1 MRISKIKL
9 FTLLLL
15 PIASFAQ
22 EEIKVSG
29 TVKSSIDNSPLT
41 GVDIYVDGT
50 TYETITDENGFYE
63 IVVPDNST
71 LTITYDGYEIQTI
84 PVNKKGN
91 IDITLRDQVA
101 TERQNLNEVVVI
113 GYSTVSREE
122 LTGAVSSINSDQIKD
137 MAVNSAAEA
146 IQGRLAGVQVGVS
159 EGAPGSEVS
168 IRVRGGT
175 SITQDNS
182 PLYIVDGIQVENA
195 LSILSPQEIASIDV
209 LKDAASTAI
218 YGARG
223 ANGVI
228 LITTKSGFN
237 LPTQITYSNYTGF
250 REIQNKLD
258 VMSPYEFVRNQYEL
272 YNLGGDEQ
280 SANAFRNRYGEFKDL
295 DIYKSM
301 EAKDWQDEVFGR
313 KAFSQNHNISV
324 VGGNK
329 STDYSLNLNYL
340 NEDGIMINSG
350 YKRHLANFKM
360 NHKVSD
366 KVKVG
371 INFRYSKDVVEGS
384 GTSNTGSQSNN
395 KLRNTVRYQPFV
407 GAGNESF
414 VDFFDPD
421 YFAQTN
427 LTSPVLLANNEVRE
441 DERQNLFMN
450 GYFQWEIVKGLTFKS
465 VFGYVQNDR
474 QDNYFYGNITNVA
487 RSNANLPVVD
497 MRGYKSQR
505 ISNSNTLNYTPKLGA
520 LHKLNVMIGQEIVK
534 TDGSSDRAYIKWLP
548 KNITAE
554 QAFGNTQSAVP
565 PTGMVQDPYTTVIT
579 APDRLASFFG
589 QANYA
594 FDKKYMLTLTL
605 RADGSS
611 VFAPGN
617 RWGYFPSASFAWNMS
632 RENFLKN
639 SSWVNELKLRL
650 SYGTSGNNRIEPLLY
665 STFFNSSSNWGYS
678 FDNAVVPGLAPNE
691 RLSNENT
698 KWERT
703 ISKNIGLD
711 YSLFNKRIYGSIDA
725 YITNTK
731 DLLLLAKVPQT
742 GGYEYQYQNSGET
755 ENKGIEFT
763 LGADIVKKGDFK
775 WNVNFNI
782 SHNENIIKSLGK
794 DVTGE
799 GLQYYYQ
806 SSGWVNSIQD
816 FKVEI
821 GKPIGQ
827 FYGYVYDGWYKVED
841 FNYNPSTRQYTLKDG
856 VPNGSAAA
864 LGAKGPKPGDLKLK
878 DLNND
883 GIIDDKDKTVLGN
896 SQAKFYGGFNQQFQ
910 YKNIDLSLFFTFSV
924 GNKVYNANRMEFT
937 THYQYKD
944 NNMLKEVAGA
954 WRNFDDNGNRVYDP
968 EQLSALNANATF
980 WSPST
985 GNYILHSYAIED
997 GSYLKL
1003 SNLTI
1008 GYSLPESMLAKTKFI
1023 SKFRVYATTN
1033 NLFTITGYS
1042 GYDPEANTRRTSPLT
1057 PGVDYA
1063 AYPRS
1068 RFFLAGINVS
1078 F

>member
-1 MRISKIKL
+1 MRMSKIKL
-9 FTLLLL
+9 LSLLLL
-15 PIASFAQ
+15 PVASFAQ
-22 EEIKVSG
+22 EEMVVTGNITSASG
-29 TVKSSIDNSPLT
+29 SPLV
-41 GVDIYVDGT
+41 GVEIFVDGT
-50 TYETITDENGFYE
+50 AYETFTDENGHYE
-63 IVVPDNST
+63 LNVPDNAT
-71 LTITYDGYEIQTI
+71 LTILYDGFQKQLI
-84 PVNKKGN
+84 PVNKNGL
-91 IDITLRDQVA
+91 IDIQLIESVTDHQD
-101 TERQNLNEVVVI
+101 LNEVVVV
-113 GYSTVSREE
+113 GYTSVSRDE
-122 LTGAVSSINSDQIKD
+122 LTGAVASINSDQIKD

-146 IQGRLAGVQVGVS
+146 IQGRLAGVQVGIS
-159 EGAPGSEVS
+159 EGSPGADIS

-237 LPTQITYSNYTGF
+237 LPTQISYTNYTGY

-272 YNLGGDEQ
+272 YNIAGDQQ
-280 SANAFRNRYGEFKDL
+280 SADAFRNRYGEFRDM

-301 EAKDWQDEVFGR
+301 QPKDWQKEVFGR

-329 STDYSLNLNYL
+329 TTDYSLNLNYL
-340 NEDGIMINSG
+340 NEDGIMITSG
-350 YKRHLANFKM
+350 YRRHLANFKM
-360 NHKVSD
+360 NTKVSD

-371 INFRYSKDVVEGS
+371 INFRYSKDVITGS

-395 KLRNTVRYQPFV
+395 KLRNTVRYQPFA

-427 LTSPVLLANNEVRE
+427 LTSPVLLTNNEFRE
-441 DERQNLFMN
+441 DERQNILMN
-450 GYFQWEIVKGLTFKS
+450 GYFEWQIVKGLTFKT
-465 VFGYVQNDR
+465 VLGYVQTDR
-474 QDNYFYGNITNVA
+474 QDNFFYGNITNVA
-487 RSNANLPVVD
+487 RANANLPVID
-497 MRGYKSQR
+497 LRGARSKR
-505 ISNSNTLNYTPKLGA
+505 ISSTNTLQYSPKLGS
-520 LHKLNVMIGQEIVK
+520 LHKLNVMVGQEIVK
-534 TDGSSDRAYIKWLP
+534 TDGDTDRVYVKWLP
-548 KNITAE
+548 KNISPQ
-554 QAFGNTQSAVP
+554 QAFANIQSAVP
-565 PTGMVQDPYTTVIT
+565 PTGMVQDPVSTAVTV
-579 APDRLASFFG
+579 DRLASFFG

-594 FDKKYMLTLTL
+594 YDKKYMLTLTL

-611 VFAPGN
+611 VFAPDN

-632 RENFLKN
+632 RESFMKD
-639 SSWVNELKLRL
+639 SSWINELKLRL
-650 SYGTSGNNRIEPLLY
+650 SYGTSGNNRIEPFLY

-691 RLSNENT
+691 RLANAST

-711 YSLFNKRIYGSIDA
+711 YSFFDKRIYGSIDA

-731 DLLLLAKVPQT
+731 DLLLLAKIPQT
-742 GGYEYQYQNSGET
+742 GGYEFQYQNSGET
-755 ENKGIEFT
+755 ENKGIEFS
-763 LGADIVKKGDFK
+763 LGADIIREGDFK
-775 WNVNFNI
+775 WTANFNV
-782 SHNENIIKSLGK
+782 SHNRNIIKSLGK

-799 GLQYYYQ
+799 GLEYYYQ

-816 FKVEI
+816 FKVEV

-827 FYGYVYDGWYKVED
+827 FYGYVTDGWYKVED
-841 FNYNPSTRQYTLKDG
+841 FDYNPANQQYTLKPG
-856 VPNGSAAA
+856 IASSSAAA
-864 LGAKGPKPGDLKLK
+864 LGSKAVKPGDLKLK
-878 DLNND
+878 DLNGD
-883 GIIDDKDKTVLGN
+883 GIIDDNDKKVLGN
-896 SQAKFYGGFNQQFQ
+896 SQPKFYGGINQQFQ

-937 THYQYKD
+937 THFQYKD

-954 WRNFDDNGNRVYDP
+954 WRNFDNNGNRVTDP
-968 EQLSALNANATF
+968 TQLAAMNENATF

-1003 SNLTI
+1003 SNLTV
-1008 GYSLPESMLAKTKFI
+1008 GYSLPQDMLAKTKFI
-1023 SKFRVYATTN
+1023 SKFRVYATVN

-1068 RFFLAGINVS
+1068 RFFLAGINVT

>member
-1 MRISKIKL
+1 MRMSKIKL
-9 FTLLLL
+9 LTLLLL

-22 EEIKVSG
+22 EEIVVTG
-29 TVKSSIDNSPLT
+29 TVKSSTDGLPIAGAD
-41 GVDIYVDGT
+41 VYVDGT
-50 TYETITDENGFYE
+50 SYETFTDENGFYE
-63 IVVPDNST
+63 IRIPNNST
-71 LTITYDGYEIQTI
+71 ITISFNGFQVQEI
-84 PVNKKGN
+84 PVKETS
-91 IDITLRDQVA
+91 TLNFSLKELV
-101 TERQNLNEVVVI
+101 TEHQNLNEVVVI
-113 GYSTVSREE
+113 GYTSVSRDQV
-122 LTGAVSSINSDQIKD
+122 TGAVSSINSDQIKD

-159 EGAPGSEVS
+159 EGSPGADIS
-168 IRVRGGT
+168 IKVRGGT

-237 LPTQITYSNYTGF
+237 MPTQITYSNYTGF

-258 VMSPYEFVRNQYEL
+258 VMTPYEFVLNQYEL
-272 YNLGGDEQ
+272 YALGDEQ
-280 SANAFRNRYGEFKDL
+280 SLNSFTTRYGQYKDL

-301 EAKDWQDEVFGR
+301 EAKDWQKEVFGR
-313 KAFSQNHNISV
+313 KAFSQSHNVSL

-329 STDYSLNLNYL
+329 STDFSLNLSFL
-340 NEDGIMINSG
+340 DEDGIMINSG
-350 YKRHLANFKM
+350 FRRHLANLKI

-371 INFRYSKDVVEGS
+371 VNFRYNQDKVTGA

-395 KLRNTVRYQPFV
+395 KLRNSIRYQPFA
-407 GAGNESF
+407 GAGSESF

-427 LTSPVLLANNEVRE
+427 LTSPVLLANNEARE
-441 DERQNLFMN
+441 DVKQNLFMN
-450 GYFQWEIVKGLTFKS
+450 GYFQWQIVKGLTFKS
-465 VFGYVQNDR
+465 VLGYVQSDR
-474 QDNYFYGNITNVA
+474 QDNNFYGNITNVA

-497 MRGYKSQR
+497 LRGSQSKR
-505 ISNSNTLNYTPKLGA
+505 ISSTNTLQYQPSLGSQ
-520 LHKLNVMIGQEIVK
+520 HNLNVMIGQEIVK
-534 TDGSSDRAYIKWLP
+534 TDGKTDRIYVKWLP
-548 KNITAE
+548 RNITAE
-554 QAFGNTQSAVP
+554 QAFANIQSAVP
-565 PTGMVQDPYTTVIT
+565 PAGMIQDPVTTAISV
-579 APDRLASFFG
+579 DRLASFFG

-594 FDKKYMLTLTL
+594 FKKKYMLTLTM

-611 VFAPGN
+611 VFSPEN
-617 RWGYFPSASFAWNMS
+617 RWGYFPSVSAAWNMS
-632 RENFLKN
+632 RENFLKD
-639 SSWVNELKLRL
+639 SSWINELKLRL
-650 SYGTSGNNRIEPLLY
+650 SYGTSGNNRIEPFLY
-665 STFFNSSSNWGYS
+665 STFFNSSGNWGYS

-691 RLSNENT
+691 RLANGNT
-698 KWERT
+698 KWEKT

-711 YSLFNKRIYGSIDA
+711 YSFFGKRVYGSIDA

-731 DLLLLAKVPQT
+731 DLLLLAKIPQT

-755 ENKGIEFT
+755 ENKGIEFSI
-763 LGADIVKKGDFK
+763 GADIVKTDNFK
-775 WNVNFNI
+775 WSANFNI
-782 SHNENIIKSLGK
+782 SHNQNIIKSLGK
-794 DVTGE
+794 DVTGA
-799 GLQYYYQ
+799 GLEYYLQ

-816 FKVEI
+816 FKVEV

-827 FYGYVYDGWYKVED
+827 FYGYVTDGWYKVED
-841 FNYNPSTRQYTLKDG
+841 FNFDPTTNRYTLKSG

-864 LGAKGPKPGDLKLK
+864 LGSKGPKPGDLKLK
-878 DLNND
+878 DLNGD
-883 GIIDDKDKTVLGN
+883 GVIDDKDKTVLGN
-896 SQAKFYGGFNQQFQ
+896 SQPDFYGGFNQQFQ
-910 YKNIDLSLFFTFSV
+910 YKNLDLSLFFTFSV

-954 WRNFDDNGNRVYDP
+954 WRNFDNNGNRVNDP
-968 EQLSALNANATF
+968 EQLAALNANATF

-985 GNYILHSYAIED
+985 GNYILHSYAIEN

-1003 SNLTI
+1003 SNVTF
-1008 GYSLPESMLAKTKFI
+1008 GYSLPEKMLAKTKFI
-1023 SKFRVYATTN
+1023 SKFRVYATVN

-1068 RFFLAGINVS
+1068 RFFLTGINVT

>member
-1 MRISKIKL
+1 MRMSKIKL
-9 FTLLLL
+9 LSLLLL
-15 PIASFAQ
+15 PIAGFAQ
-22 EEIKVSG
+22 EEITVSG
-29 TVKSSIDNSPLT
+29 NITSSTDGMPLI
-41 GVDIYVDGT
+41 GVEIYVDGT
-50 TYETITDENGFYE
+50 NYETLTDENGHYE
-63 IVVPDNST
+63 INVPNNST
-71 LTITYDGYEIQTI
+71 LTIDYDGFQKQVIA
-84 PVNKKGN
+84 VDKKSL
-91 IDITLRDQVA
+91 IDIKLSQIV
-101 TERQNLNEVVVI
+101 TEHQDLNEVVVV
-113 GYSTVSREE
+113 GYTSVARDE
-122 LTGAVSSINSDQIKD
+122 LTGAVSSVSSDQIKD

-146 IQGRLAGVQVGVS
+146 IQGRLAGVQVSVS
-159 EGAPGSEVS
+159 EGAPGSDVS

-195 LSILSPQEIASIDV
+195 LSILSPQEIATIDV

-228 LITTKSGFN
+228 LITTKNGFD
-237 LPTQITYSNYTGF
+237 LPTKVTYTNYTGF

-272 YNLGGDEQ
+272 YALGDEQ
-280 SANAFRNRYGEFKDL
+280 SLNTFRNRYGEFKDM

-301 EAKDWQDEVFGR
+301 KAKDWQKEVFGR
-313 KAFSQNHNISV
+313 KAFSQNHNIAV

-329 STDYSLNLNYL
+329 TTDYSLNLNYL

-360 NHKVSD
+360 NNKVSD
-366 KVKVG
+366 KVKIGV
-371 INFRYSKDVVEGS
+371 NFRYSKDVITGA
-384 GTSNTGSQSNN
+384 GTSDTGSNSNN

-407 GAGNESF
+407 GSGNESF

-441 DERQNLFMN
+441 DERQNILMN
-450 GYFQWEIVKGLTFKS
+450 GYFEWQIIKGLTFKT
-465 VFGYVQNDR
+465 VLGYVQTDR

-487 RSNANLPVVD
+487 RANANLPVVD
-497 MRGYKSQR
+497 MRGTRSKR
-505 ISNSNTLNYTPKLGA
+505 ISNTNTLQYTPKLGT
-520 LHKLNVMIGQEIVK
+520 LHKLNVMVGQEIIK
-534 TDGSSDRAYIKWLP
+534 TDGDTDRVYIKWLP
-548 KNITAE
+548 KNISAG
-554 QAFGNTQSAVP
+554 QAFANVQSAVP
-565 PTGMVQDPYTTVIT
+565 PTGMVQDPVTTAIN
-579 APDRLASFFG
+579 ADRLASFFG

-594 FDKKYMLTLTL
+594 YDKKYMLTLTL

-611 VFAPGN
+611 VFAKDN
-617 RWGYFPSASFAWNMS
+617 QWGYFPSASVAWNMS
-632 RENFLKN
+632 RENFLKD
-639 SSWVNELKLRL
+639 SSWINELKLRL
-650 SYGTSGNNRIEPLLY
+650 SYGTSGNNRIEPFLY
-665 STFFNSSSNWGYS
+665 TTFYNSSNNNGYS
-678 FDNAVVPGLAPNE
+678 FDNTVVPGLAPNE
-691 RLSNENT
+691 RLANENT

-711 YSLFNKRIYGSIDA
+711 YSLFNKRVYGSIDA

-763 LGADIVKKGDFK
+763 LGADIIKTNNFK
-775 WNVNFNI
+775 WTANLNI
-782 SHNENIIKSLGK
+782 SHNKNIIKSLGK
-794 DVTGE
+794 DVSGS
-799 GLQYYYQ
+799 GLEYYYQ
-806 SSGWVNSIQD
+806 SSGWVNSLQD
-816 FKVEI
+816 FKVEV

-827 FYGYVYDGWYKVED
+827 FYGYVTDGWYKVDD
-841 FNYNPSTRQYTLKDG
+841 FDYNPANQQYTLKPG
-856 VPNGSAAA
+856 IASSSAAA
-864 LGAKGPKPGDLKLK
+864 LGSKAPKPGDLKLK
-878 DLNND
+878 DLNGD
-883 GIIDDKDKTVLGN
+883 GVIDDNDKKVLGN
-896 SQAKFYGGFNQQFQ
+896 SQPKFYGGFNQQFS
-910 YKNIDLSLFFTFSV
+910 YKNFDLSLFFTFSV
-924 GNKVYNANRMEFT
+924 GNKVYNANKMEFT
-937 THYQYKD
+937 THFQYKD
-944 NNMLKEVAGA
+944 NNMLKDVAGA
-954 WRNFDDNGNRVYDP
+954 WRNFDNNGNRVTDP
-968 EQLSALNANATF
+968 TQLAAMNENATF

-997 GSYLKL
+997 GSYLRL
-1003 SNLTI
+1003 SNLTF
-1008 GYSLPESMLAKTKFI
+1008 GYSLPEEMLAKTKFI
-1023 SKFRVYATTN
+1023 SKFRVYATVN

-1068 RFFLAGINVS
+1068 RFFLAGINVT

>member
-29 TVKSSIDNSPLT
+29 TVKSSIDNSPLN

-84 PVNKKGN
+84 PVNKKGI
-91 IDITLRDQVA
+91 IDIKLKDLVA
-101 TERQNLNEVVVI
+101 TEQQNLNEVVVI
-113 GYSTVSREE
+113 GYTTVTRDE
-122 LTGAVSSINSDQIKD
+122 LTGSVASVNADQIKD

-146 IQGRLAGVQVGVS
+146 IQGRLAGVQVSMS
-159 EGAPGSEVS
+159 EGAPGADVT
-168 IRVRGGT
+168 IKVRGGT

-223 ANGVI
+223 ANGVV

-237 LPTQITYSNYTGF
+237 MPTQVTYSNYTGF
-250 REIQNKLD
+250 REIQNKLE
-258 VMSPYEFVRNQYEL
+258 VMTPYEFVRYQYEL
-272 YNLGGDEQ
+272 YNINNDEQ
-280 SANAFRNRYGEFKDL
+280 LANSFRKRYGDFSDI

-301 EAKDWQDEVFGR
+301 EARDWQEEVFGR
-313 KAFSQNHNISV
+313 KAFSQNHNVSL

-329 STDYSLNLNYL
+329 STDFSLNLNHI
-340 NEDGIMINSG
+340 NEDGIMLNSG
-350 YKRHLANFKM
+350 YKRNLANFKL
-360 NHKVSD
+360 NHKISD
-366 KVKVG
+366 KVKTGVS
-371 INFRYSKDVVEGS
+371 FRYSKDKIMGA

-395 KLRNTVRYQPFV
+395 RLRNSVRYQPF
-407 GAGNESF
+407 AAPGNESY

-421 YFAQTN
+421 YYAQTN

-441 DERQNLFMN
+441 DERQNLLMN
-450 GYFQWEIVKGLTFKS
+450 GYLSWQIVKGLTFKS
-465 VFGYVQNDR
+465 VFGYVQTDRND
-474 QDNYFYGNITNVA
+474 NSFYGNITSVA
-487 RSNANLPVVD
+487 MANANLPVVD
-497 MRGYKSQR
+497 LRASQTRR
-505 ISNSNTLNYTPKLGA
+505 ISNSNTLQYSPKLGSN
-520 LHKLNVMIGQEIVK
+520 HKLDVMIGQEIVK
-534 TDGSSDRAYIKWLP
+534 TDGETSRTYIKWLP
-548 KNITAE
+548 KNILAH
-554 QAFGNTQSAVP
+554 QAFSNLQSAVP
-565 PTGMVQDPYTTVIT
+565 PAGMVQDPVSTSVNV
-579 APDRLASFFG
+579 DRLASFFG
-589 QANYA
+589 QVNYS
-594 FDKKYMLTLTL
+594 FNKKYMLTLSVRT
-605 RADGSS
+605 DGSS
-611 VFAPGN
+611 VFSPDN
-617 RWGYFPSASFAWNMS
+617 RYATFPSASFAWNVA
-632 RENFLKN
+632 RENFLKD
-639 SSWVNELKLRL
+639 SSWIDELKLRL
-650 SYGTSGNNRIEPLLY
+650 SYGTSGNNRIEPFLY
-665 STFFNSSSNWGYS
+665 STFFSSSSNWGYS

-691 RLSNENT
+691 RLANSGA
-698 KWERT
+698 KWEKT

-711 YSLFNKRIYGSIDA
+711 YTLFNKRVYGSIDA

-731 DLLLLAKVPQT
+731 DLLLLAKIPQT

-763 LGADIVKKGDFK
+763 IGADIAKSKNFK

-782 SHNENIIKSLGK
+782 SHNQNVIKSLGK
-794 DVTGE
+794 DVTGD

-806 SSGWVNSIQD
+806 SSGWVNNLQD
-816 FKVEI
+816 FKVEV

-827 FYGYVYDGWYKVED
+827 FYGYVTDGWYKVSD
-841 FNYNPSTRQYTLKDG
+841 FDYNASTQKYTLKAG
-856 VPNGSAAA
+856 VASNSAAA
-864 LGAKGPKPGDLKLK
+864 LGSKDVRPGDLKLK

-883 GIIDDKDKTVLGN
+883 GIIDDNDKTVLGN
-896 SQAKFYGGFNQQFQ
+896 AQPKFYGGFNQQFQ
-910 YKNIDLSLFFTFSV
+910 WKNIDLSMFFTYSV
-924 GNKVYNANRMEFT
+924 GNKVYNANKIEFT
-937 THYQYKD
+937 TQYLYRD
-944 NNMLKEVAGA
+944 NNMLKAVAGA
-954 WRNFDDNGNRVYDP
+954 WRNFDDNGNRVTDP
-968 EQLSALNANATF
+968 TQLEALNANATF
-980 WSPST
+980 WSPPS

-997 GSYLKL
+997 GSYLRL
-1003 SNLTI
+1003 SNVTV
-1008 GYSLPESMLAKTKFI
+1008 GYSLPEDMLAKTKFI
-1023 SKFRVYATTN
+1023 SKVRIYATIN

-1068 RFFLAGINVS
+1068 RFFLTGINVT